1 MKKRIVSY
9 IFLPTLPLM
18 LGLVLACNGA
28 GSETVPVTIPADAT
42 PLSPRPLSTSD
53 LMAVEDFELQ
63 MQDVGQEWDQ
73 FHQDFDQW
81 RAGLNACHRNAVRE
95 ALEDFAVSFNAVTER
110 ARELPRTSVSREYA
124 DMLIAAAEAEE
135 SEFRQLRDR
144 WHPNNHSLFEA
155 VEQQRSE
162 AARIQRNVEDLALE
176 MEEELEEVSDP
187 ERLEE
192 VEDLSQA
199 LGPIGADWE
208 IFHDDYDSLLKDAL
222 RLDDIEV
229 LARLDQLIRQSS
241 AVVEAIDGLA
251 ATDATEDTIK
261 ELQGVAEVE
270 HRALTKVYATLSRS
284 TKEPSVPLDDPVTP
298 REDESVTPV
307 EEESGHTAGQLL
319 ESLQPIVKKAET
331 TLMAVNRTI
340 NNDLDGSAIADLEE
354 VQEFIVAYEILLTD
368 WDEFHLSYNNW
379 RRTEGGCDRTEV
391 LKDLSQFHIRIGEL
405 GLKVRDLPQSGYLLP
420 MYTLLVEAVEREEG
434 AVRSLRTSWQPFT
447 VDAFIAVDRERD
459 NANKLRREA
468 SIALEELT
476 DQS

>member
-28 GSETVPVTIPADAT
+28 SSETVPVTIPADAT
-42 PLSPRPLSTSD
+42 PLSPRPLSTSA

-81 RAGLNACHRNAVRE
+81 RASLNACHRNAVRE

-135 SEFRQLRDR
+135 SAFRQLRDR
-144 WHPNNHSLFEA
+144 WHPNNLSLFEA

-176 MEEELEEVSDP
+176 MEEELEGVSDP

-208 IFHDDYDSLLKDAL
+208 IFHYAYDSLLKNAL

-261 ELQGVAEVE
+261 ELQGVG
-270 HRALTKVYATLSRS
+270 RS
-284 TKEPSVPLDDPVTP
+284 
-298 REDESVTPV
+298 
-307 EEESGHTAGQLL
+307 
-319 ESLQPIVKKAET
+319 
-331 TLMAVNRTI
+331 
-340 NNDLDGSAIADLEE
+340 
-354 VQEFIVAYEILLTD
+354 
-368 WDEFHLSYNNW
+368 
-379 RRTEGGCDRTEV
+379 
-391 LKDLSQFHIRIGEL
+391 
-405 GLKVRDLPQSGYLLP
+405 
-420 MYTLLVEAVEREEG
+420 
-434 AVRSLRTSWQPFT
+434 
-447 VDAFIAVDRERD
+447 
-459 NANKLRREA
+459 
-468 SIALEELT
+468 
-476 DQS
+476 